1 MNRYNTKSIVE
12 GAIFAS
18 VTAVLG
24 IMVYY
29 MPFFS
34 LLGMLWPTPIIIMG
48 FRNGL
53 KVSFISAVVAA
64 IIVAIFTEPFSG
76 LYMFMVFGIA
86 GIVMGYLMHRKVSPA
101 LNITVS
107 GLILAVC
114 SVFGILFGF
123 FLVGQSATQAVEQM
137 MNIMSQSID
146 SAASLYKSMGIPE
159 EQLNSTIA
167 MMKESLS
174 AIQYVIPTLFLL
186 SGMFFSFVNYK
197 FVKLVL
203 KRMKYEIADVKPFA
217 LWRVPDNFSI
227 GMLIILLLSIAASYF
242 GIPNIQTVQINII
255 YIIKWVF
262 TIIGLSVAYFFLDKY
277 RISKALKIVI
287 MFFLFTS
294 LSNYL
299 AIAGL
304 VETVF
309 DFRKLNK
316 KHIGGI

>member
-1 MNRYNTKSIVE
+1 MNRINTKALVE

-24 IMVYY
+24 ILVYY

-34 LLGMLWPTPIIIMG
+34 LLSMFWPTPIIIIG
-48 FRNGL
+48 FRNGF

-76 LYMFMVFGIA
+76 LYLFLVFGIA
-86 GIVMGYLMHRKVSPA
+86 GIIMGHLMNRKISPA

-107 GLILAVC
+107 GIILAVC

-123 FLVGQSATQAVEQM
+123 FLAGQPASQAIEQM
-137 MNIMSQSID
+137 MNIMQESID
-146 SAASLYKSMGIPE
+146 SAAGIYRSMGMSE
-159 EQLNSTIA
+159 EQLNNTVTV
-167 MMKESLS
+167 MKESLT

-186 SGMFFSFVNYK
+186 SGMFFSFINYK
-197 FVKLVL
+197 FVKVVL
-203 KRMKYEIADVKPFA
+203 KRMKYEIEDVKPFSQ
-217 LWRVPDNFSI
+217 WRVPDNFSI
-227 GMLIILLLSIAASYF
+227 GMLIILLLSMAATYF
-242 GIPNIQTVQINII
+242 KVPNMQTVQINII

-262 TIIGLSVAYFFLDKY
+262 TIIGLSLAYFLLDKY
-277 RISKALKIVI
+277 RISKVLKVII

-294 LSNYL
+294 FSNYL

-304 VETVF
+304 IDTVF

-316 KHIGGI
+316 RHIGGI

>member
-1 MNRYNTKSIVE
+1 MNRINTKALVE

-34 LLGMLWPTPIIIMG
+34 LLGMFWPTPIIIIG

-53 KVSFISAVVAA
+53 KVSFVSAVVAA
-64 IIVAIFTEPFSG
+64 LIVAIFTEPFSG
-76 LYMFMVFGIA
+76 LYLFLVFGIA
-86 GIVMGYLMHRKVSPA
+86 GIIMGYLMHKKANPA

-107 GLILAVC
+107 GLVLAVC

-123 FLVGQSATQAVEQM
+123 FLAGQSAGQAMEQM
-137 MNIMSQSID
+137 MSIMSESID
-146 SAASLYKSMGIPE
+146 SAASLYKSMGISE
-159 EQLNSTIA
+159 EQLNSTITT
-167 MMKESLS
+167 MKESLV
-174 AIQYVIPTLFLL
+174 AIQHVIPTLFLL

-197 FVKLVL
+197 FVKVVL
-203 KRMKYEIADVKPFA
+203 KRMKYEVADVKPFSQ
-217 LWRVPDNFSI
+217 WRVPNNFSL
-227 GMLIILLLSIAASYF
+227 GMLVILLLSMAASYF
-242 GIPNIQTVQINII
+242 KVPNMQTVQINII

-262 TIIGLSVAYFFLDKY
+262 TIIGLSAAYFLLDKY
-277 RISKALKIVI
+277 RISKALKVII

-299 AIAGL
+299 ALIGL
-304 VETVF
+304 IDTVF

-316 KHIGGI
+316 RHIGGI

>member
-1 MNRYNTKSIVE
+1 MNRFNTKSLVE

-29 MPFFS
+29 MPFAS
-34 LLGMLWPTPIIIMG
+34 LLGMFWPTPIIIMG

-53 KVSFISAVVAA
+53 KVSLVSAVVAA

-86 GIVMGYLMHRKVSPA
+86 GIVMGYLMHKKASPA
-101 LNITVS
+101 FNITVS

-123 FLVGQSATQAVEQM
+123 FLAGQSAAQAVEQM
-137 MNIMSQSID
+137 MNIMSESIN

-159 EQLNSTIA
+159 EQLNSTLD
-167 MMKESLS
+167 MMKQSLE
-174 AIQYVIPTLFLL
+174 AIRYVIPTLFIL

-197 FVKLVL
+197 FVKIVL
-203 KRMKYEIADVKPFA
+203 KRMKYEIPDLNPFSQ
-217 LWRVPDNFSI
+217 WRVPDNFSI
-227 GMLIILLLSIAASYF
+227 GMLIILLMSIAASYLK
-242 GIPNIQTVQINII
+242 IPNIQTVQLNII
-255 YIIKWVF
+255 YIIRWVF
-262 TIIGLSVAYFFLDKY
+262 TIIGLSAAYFYLEKY
-277 RISKALKIVI
+277 RISKVLKVII

-304 VETVF
+304 IETVF